1 MIDITNLLRSIDN
14 NHKGL
19 QLLLGDFYKDFS
31 DAATNIEQ
39 LHQGNHFEELNHYS
53 RKLKTI
59 LTLLC
64 DHDLPS
70 KVAKLEHLSKHEVP
84 APKELL
90 EDVKAELLN
99 LNRQINRLLEI
110 EVALNNKAFET
121 GHEP

>member
-1 MIDITNLLRSIDN
+1 MMIDMTNLLRSIDN

-31 DAATNIEQ
+31 DAASNIEQ
-39 LHQGNHFEELNHYS
+39 LHKGHRFHELNHYA

-64 DHDLPS
+64 DQDLPP
-70 KVAKLEHLSKHEVP
+70 KMAKLEHLSKHEFP
-84 APKELL
+84 APEELL

-99 LNRQINRLLEI
+99 VNRQINHLLELEI
-110 EVALNNKAFET
+110 VSDNKVSR
-121 GHEP
+121 